1 MQRTT
6 SPEMIEKIKQELKKG
21 KKQKDI
27 SKSLGVNI
35 SVVNRVAN
43 NHHEPKNE
51 YFFNWKNFK
60 L

>member
-21 KKQKDI
+21 KKQKDV
-27 SKSLGVNI
+27 SKFLGVNI

-43 NHHEPKNE
+43 NQHEPKNE

>member
-1 MQRTT
+1 
-6 SPEMIEKIKQELKKG
+6 MIEKIKQELKKG
-21 KKQKDI
+21 KKQKDV